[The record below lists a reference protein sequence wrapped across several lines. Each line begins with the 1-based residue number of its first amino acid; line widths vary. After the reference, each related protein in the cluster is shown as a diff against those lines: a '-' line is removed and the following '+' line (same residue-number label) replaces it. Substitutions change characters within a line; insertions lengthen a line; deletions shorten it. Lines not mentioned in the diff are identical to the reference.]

1 MDHLIRRI
9 RERKIV
15 QWTVVYL
22 AGAWVFLEALGFVAD
37 TFFWPA
43 YVVRSAILLCAVGFL
58 AVLVLAWYHGEKG
71 RQRASGLELTLLA
84 GLMILA
90 GLLVTTLGRVS
101 TEPDVAGSSD
111 RRAAP
116 AARASVA
123 VLPFTVRGADM
134 EVWREGLVDL
144 LSINL
149 DGPTLRAIDSR
160 TVLARWH
167 ERVAGGEEGDL
178 QTALEVAR
186 ATGARHAVVGT
197 AVATGSQVRVAAS
210 VRELPRGDL
219 LRQVQVDGTV
229 DSIISVVDRLSIELL
244 RFLLHEGASEPRAD
258 LASVTTGSIE
268 ALKAY
273 LDGEQLYRRGRYA
286 SADEAYQRAIAA
298 DSAFALAYYRLGLTR
313 GWTEAAGT
321 ELAAEPLARAESLS
335 ANLPARE
342 VGLVRAA
349 LAQVTSDA
357 GYIDSA
363 QALSERYPDDPE
375 AWYLLG
381 ELYYHEGELQFVG
394 WEETEAAFLRAVELD
409 PRWAPHHIHLV
420 DLAFRYHAD
429 SAIAAQ
435 RIARYRELAPE
446 SPWNGFYEQLFDL
459 SFGSPKRQEQ
469 TLTRLESGELLS
481 LNRLSDRLTHPRFWP
496 ARQQILLIQRRRA
509 PPAGQLGALFNLF
522 YGSLDAR
529 GDLSAALSYLDDPIA
544 PPSLGACGLMIAEA
558 TLRKIPTSRLESAL
572 AREAIEQ
579 SLQSAAGDP
588 GERVSVLACGA
599 LYARY
604 RGREADHREL
614 SGQLSQF
621 ADQVAAE
628 DTASARVIR
637 NVLWLI
643 DGLGDWLVGR
653 PQEGYDKLKDF
664 PHERD
669 LGVSGQWFGQML
681 LELSRPDDAI
691 PYLAAQRGDPIAY
704 LYLGKAYEASGRD
717 DEARA
722 AYQYFLAWWADA
734 DPELQ
739 PLVDEARRALVG
751 IAGRLN

>member
-37 TFFWPA
+37 TFSWPA

-71 RQRASGLELTLLA
+71 QQRASGLELTLLA
-84 GLMILA
+84 GLLILA
-90 GLLVTTLGRVS
+90 GVLVTTLGRVG
-101 TEPDVAGSSD
+101 TEPEEAETTYQA
-111 RRAAP
+111 AAP
-116 AARASVA
+116 ADRPSVA
-123 VLPFTVRGADM
+123 VLPFTVRGSDM
-134 EVWREGLVDL
+134 GVWREGLVDL

-167 ERVAGGEEGDL
+167 ERVAGGDDGDL

-186 ATGARHAVVGT
+186 GTGARHAVVGT

-219 LRQVQVDGTV
+219 LRQVQVDGPA

-244 RFLLHEGASEPRAD
+244 RFLLREGPSEPRAD
-258 LASVTTGSIE
+258 LASVTTSSIE

-273 LDGEQLYRRGRYA
+273 LEGEQSYRRGRYA

-321 ELAAEPLARAESLS
+321 ELAAGPLARAESLS

-349 LAQVTSDA
+349 LAHVTGDA

-363 QALSERYPDDPE
+363 QALTARYPDDPE

-381 ELYYHEGELQFVG
+381 ELYYHDGELRFVG

-429 SAIAAQ
+429 SALAAE

-446 SPWNGFYEQLFDL
+446 SPWNRYYEQLFDL
-459 SFGSPKRQEQ
+459 SFGSSAIREATLEQ
-469 TLTRLESGELLS
+469 LETGELLN
-481 LNRLSDRLTHPRFWP
+481 LDRLSDRLTHPRFWESQ
-496 ARQQILLIQRRRA
+496 QQILLIKRRHA
-509 PPAGQLGALFNLF
+509 PPAEQTEALVNLF
-522 YGSLDAR
+522 YGSLGAR
-529 GDLSAALSYLDDPIA
+529 GNLRAALGYLDDPLA
-544 PPSLGACGLMIAEA
+544 PPSLGACGLMITET
-558 TLRKIPTSRLESAL
+558 TLRKIPTSRLEEVL
-572 AREAIEQ
+572 ARDAIER
-579 SLQSAAGDP
+579 SIQSAAGDP
-588 GERVSVLACGA
+588 GERVSLLACGA

-604 RGREADHREL
+604 RGRDADHREL
-614 SGQLSQF
+614 SGRLSQF
-621 ADQVAAE
+621 AAE
-628 DTASARVIR
+628 DTASARLIR

-643 DGLGDWLVGR
+643 DGLGDWLAGGT
-653 PQEGYDKLKDF
+653 QEGYEKLKDF
-664 PHERD
+664 PHERG
-669 LGVSGQWFGQML
+669 LGVSGQWYGQML
-681 LELSRPDDAI
+681 LELDRPDDAI
-691 PYLAAQRGDPIAY
+691 PYLIAQRGDPIAY

-734 DPELQ
+734 DPALQ